1 MDFLNLKCFGVGDG
15 TAGTE
20 RFLSSFLYQFPET
33 SLVLDCGEP
42 LSRSFKAAGFSYD
55 AFDHIFISHL
65 HSDHFG
71 GFFMFL
77 QSLWLQGR
85 TRPLTVHLPGEGIAP
100 VRQML
105 NASYLFDELLPFTLT
120 FQPHK
125 AGKSATVGT
134 VQVTPFKT
142 THLAD
147 LEKRYSARYP
157 GSYEAFCFLME
168 SPGLRIGHSGDL
180 GSPRDLDS
188 LLERPLDL
196 LVCELAHFTPEEL
209 FASLRGR
216 SVRTLAFIHLASEY
230 WANREGLLQHAR
242 RKLPETEIV
251 IASDNGTVAV
261 KGL

>member
-20 RFLSSFLYQFPET
+20 RFLSSFLYQFRET
-33 SLVLDCGEP
+33 SLILDCGEP

-55 AFDHIFISHL
+55 VFDHIFISHL

-85 TRPLTVHLPGEGIAP
+85 TRPLTVHLPADGIAP

-105 NASYLFDELLPFTLT
+105 NASYLFDELMPFPLA
-120 FQPHK
+120 FEPHT
-125 AGKSATVGT
+125 AGKSVAAGPMR
-134 VQVTPFKT
+134 VTPFKT
-142 THLAD
+142 THLAN
-147 LEKRYSARYP
+147 LKQRYSDRYP
-157 GSYEAFCFLME
+157 GNYEAFCFLME
-168 SPGLRIGHSGDL
+168 SAGLRIGHSADI
-180 GSPRDLDS
+180 GSPRDLEP
-188 LLERPLDL
+188 LLEHPLDL
-196 LVCELAHFTPEEL
+196 LVCELAHFTPDEL

-216 SVRTLAFIHLASEY
+216 KVRTLAFVHLASEY
-230 WANREGLLQHAR
+230 WADREGLLQQAR

-251 IASDNGTVAV
+251 IGSDNGTVTV